1 MIPLRFP
8 GFLTLRELVEFL
20 GVRRESIKRWGGWY
34 FGGKRDDFPEAK
46 KMGRQWVWKMEEIF
60 QFLGIGEKMKEKD
73 QIKLEPLLKP
83 TEVAEIAGV
92 SLSTVRS
99 WYWRGKIPFI
109 KISWNIVRFRQEDIL
124 RFLEEREIKRHSRK
138 KKAS

>member
-1 MIPLRFP
+1 LLRIS
-8 GFLTLRELVEFL
+8 GYLTLKELVEFL
-20 GVRRESIKRWGGWY
+20 GITRQTIKRWGGWY

-46 KMGRQWVWKMEEIF
+46 KMGRQWVWKVEEIF

-73 QIKLEPLLKP
+73 QIKLEPLL
-83 TEVAEIAGV
+83 TSSEVAEIAGV

-99 WYWRGKIPFI
+99 WYWRGKIPYI

-138 KKAS
+138 KVI